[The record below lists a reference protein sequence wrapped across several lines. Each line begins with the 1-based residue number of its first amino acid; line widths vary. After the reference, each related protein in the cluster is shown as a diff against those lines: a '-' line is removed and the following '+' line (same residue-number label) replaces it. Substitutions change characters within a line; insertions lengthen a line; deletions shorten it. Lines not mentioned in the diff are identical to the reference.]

1 MSVRTYERWKRHPQ
15 GDQRRGPKTKP
26 ANKLSDA
33 ERSSVVETCCSKE
46 FVDKSPR
53 QIVPLLADRGIFI
66 ASESTFYRILKSKK
80 LLTYRESSRAPSHTR
95 PQELIANAPNQI
107 WSWDITYL
115 KSNVLGRFFY
125 LYMVIDIYSRKIVA
139 WDIADYEGAD
149 VSSAMI
155 KKACFTEGVQK
166 NNLFIH
172 SDNGGPMK
180 AATMLATLKRLGVI
194 PSFSRPNVSDDNAY
208 SEALFKTL
216 KYRPWYPSKPFQSID
231 AAITWVEN
239 FVRWYNTEHLHSG
252 ISFVTPEDRHQG
264 RDIFILEKR
273 KRVYEQA
280 RSQNPKRWSSA
291 IKRWEMIEVVA
302 LNSLNHAKNTFIDK
316 PA

>member
-1 MSVRTYERWKRHPQ
+1 M
-15 GDQRRGPKTKP
+15 
-26 ANKLSDA
+26 
-33 ERSSVVETCCSKE
+33 
-46 FVDKSPR
+46 DKSPR
-53 QIVPLLADRGIFI
+53 QIVPILADRGVFI
-66 ASESTFYRILKSKK
+66 ASESTFYRVLKSKK
-80 LLTYRESSRAPSHTR
+80 LLTYRESSRAPSHAR

-115 KSNVLGRFFY
+115 KSNILGRFFY

-149 VSSAMI
+149 ISSAMI
-155 KKACFTEGVQK
+155 KKACLREGVQK

-194 PSFSRPNVSDDNAY
+194 PSFSRPHVSDDNAY

-216 KYRPWYPSKPFQSID
+216 KYRPWYPNKPFQSIE
-231 AAITWVEN
+231 AAVTWVEN

-252 ISFVTPEDRHQG
+252 INFVTPEDRHQG

-291 IKRWEMIEVVA
+291 IKRWEMMEVVA
-302 LNSLNHAKNTFIDK
+302 LNSLNHPKNTFIDK